1 MQKVLHL
8 KLLPITR
15 KELLMAHAQLI
26 LHEGEKKD
34 INKGTTKIGAKL
46 THQTC
51 HVLGDQQEG
60 EKQTPRL
67 AK

>member
-1 MQKVLHL
+1 
-8 KLLPITR
+8 
-15 KELLMAHAQLI
+15 MAHAQLI